1 MINFCYTNIPI
12 KLYKEKVDM
21 GSTSILHFDP
31 IKQEDETYLCV
42 ECTISNDIID
52 QAKTLYKEWKSK
64 QEQLN
69 LNYIKSEK
77 IRKIEE
83 YDTSTNV
90 NGFQLNG
97 VTVWLDK
104 ATRVGLMNSTTIAK
118 NMGNENT
125 TLWLGNIKLEVNC
138 DKAIQLL
145 SALEMYALQCFNVTA
160 AHKKTVSELTSIK
173 EVEDFDITADYPDQL
188 VISIQC

>member
-12 KLYKEKVDM
+12 KLYREKVDM
-21 GSTSILHFDP
+21 GFTSVLHFDP
-31 IKQEDETYLCV
+31 IRQEDETYLCV

-52 QAKTLYKEWKSK
+52 QAETLYKEWKSK

-125 TLWLGNIKLEVNC
+125 TLWLGNIKIEVNC

-173 EVEDFDITADYPDQL
+173 EIEDFDITADYPDQL

>member
-12 KLYKEKVDM
+12 KLYKERVDM
-21 GSTSILHFDP
+21 GFTTVLHFDP

-52 QAKTLYKEWKSK
+52 QAETLYKEWKSK

-125 TLWLGNIKLEVNC
+125 TLWLGNIKIEVNC

>member
-1 MINFCYTNIPI
+1 
-12 KLYKEKVDM
+12 M
-21 GSTSILHFDP
+21 GFTSILHFDP

-52 QAKTLYKEWKSK
+52 QAETLYKEWKSK

-125 TLWLGNIKLEVNC
+125 TL
-138 DKAIQLL
+138 
-145 SALEMYALQCFNVTA
+145 
-160 AHKKTVSELTSIK
+160 
-173 EVEDFDITADYPDQL
+173 
-188 VISIQC
+188 

>member
-12 KLYKEKVDM
+12 KLYKEKVNM
-21 GSTSILHFDP
+21 GFTSVLHFDP
-31 IKQEDETYLCV
+31 IKQKDETYLCV

-52 QAKTLYKEWKSK
+52 QAETLYKEWKSK

-125 TLWLGNIKLEVNC
+125 TLWLGNIKIEVNC

-145 SALEMYALQCFNVTA
+145 SAIEMYALQCFNVTA

>member
-12 KLYKEKVDM
+12 NLYKERVDM
-21 GSTSILHFDP
+21 GFTSILHFDP
-31 IKQEDETYLCV
+31 IKQEDGTYLCV
-42 ECTISNDIID
+42 ECAVSNDIID
-52 QAKTLYKEWKSK
+52 QAKTLYKKWKSK

-77 IRKIEE
+77 IREIEE

-125 TLWLGNIKLEVNC
+125 TLWLGDIKIEVNC

-160 AHKKTVSELTSIK
+160 VHKKTVNELTSIK
-173 EVEDFDITADYPDQL
+173 KVQDFDVTADYPDQL
-188 VISIQC
+188 IMSI

>member
-1 MINFCYTNIPI
+1 MALTKDLAI
-12 KLYKEKVDM
+12 YKD
-21 GSTSILHFDP
+21 
-31 IKQEDETYLCV
+31 
-42 ECTISNDIID
+42 
-52 QAKTLYKEWKSK
+52 
-64 QEQLN
+64 
-69 LNYIKSEK
+69 
-77 IRKIEE
+77 KIEE

-118 NMGNENT
+118 NMENENT
-125 TLWLGNIKLEVNC
+125 TLWLGNIKIEVNC

-145 SALEMYALQCFNVTA
+145 SVLEMYALQCFNVTA
-160 AHKKTVSELTSIK
+160 THKKTVSELTSIK